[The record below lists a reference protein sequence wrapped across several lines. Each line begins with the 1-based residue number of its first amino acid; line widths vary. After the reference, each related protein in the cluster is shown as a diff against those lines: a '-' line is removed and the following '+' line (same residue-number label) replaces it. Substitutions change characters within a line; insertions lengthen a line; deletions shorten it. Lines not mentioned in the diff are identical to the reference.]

1 MNEAAAALGAKMLV
15 ARKALGLTQAEAA
28 SGICSASHLSLIE
41 SGRREPAMHIASQ
54 LCERLGVADAAV
66 DGWRTLNA
74 DLEAAEVAIRLGEW
88 TAAEERL
95 LAHSELAEAQV
106 LLARID
112 EKRGD
117 WSAAIDRLAR
127 IQVDE
132 LPIAKAI
139 ARAHILCRCY
149 RDLGSLH
156 KCIEVGEVAIRDF
169 TALGASSRPEFL
181 ELLGTLS
188 GTYCEIGDLERAKQL
203 AGEVLSK
210 AQTTP
215 RAQATSLWTKAIV
228 HYSAGEFEMAAMLTR
243 DALVQ
248 LEALDLPAAEGD
260 LLHTSVWLEMQF
272 SSDLQQFMPVI
283 QRAESLLRVAG
294 SNVQLASCLSTRASL
309 ESRLG
314 LDESAES
321 SLKECLELVGDQ
333 APAVRARL
341 LVDNGET
348 LRRLGKLDQASESLR
363 EARELLEK
371 YGAHRSAAVTWRQLA
386 AIYEDLGQLDLAYA
400 CMKAATDLLGLGAHV
415 SADSPR
421 PTSAVRSGSSSN

>member
-1 MNEAAAALGAKMLV
+1 MPIAA
-15 ARKALGLTQAEAA
+15 
-28 SGICSASHLSLIE
+28 
-41 SGRREPAMHIASQ
+41 Q
-54 LCERLGVADAAV
+54 LCERLGVSDTSV
-66 DGWRTLNA
+66 DDWRLLNA
-74 DLEAAEVAIRLGEW
+74 DLEAAEVAIRLGEL
-88 TAAEERL
+88 AVAEERL
-95 LAHSELAEAQV
+95 LSRTELAEAQV
-106 LLARID
+106 LLARIE
-112 EKRGD
+112 EKRGH
-117 WSAAIDRLAR
+117 WNAAIDRLAR
-127 IQVDE
+127 IQADE

-169 TALGASSRPEFL
+169 TELGESSRPEFL

-203 AGEVLSK
+203 AADVLSR

-228 HYSAGEFEMAAMLTR
+228 HYSAGEFEIAAMLTR
-243 DALVQ
+243 DALAQ
-248 LEALDLPAAEGD
+248 LETLDLPAAEGN
-260 LLHTSVWLEMQF
+260 LLQTSVWLEMQF
-272 SSDLQQFMPVI
+272 SSDLRQFIPVI
-283 QRAESLLRVAG
+283 KRAEALLRLGG
-294 SNVQLASCLSTRASL
+294 SSVQLANCLSTRASL

-321 SLKECLELVGDQ
+321 SLKESLELVGDQ

-363 EARELLEK
+363 EARELLEE
-371 YGAHRSAAVTWRQLA
+371 YGAHRSAALTWRQLA

-415 SADSPR
+415 SADSAR
-421 PTSAVRSGSSSN
+421 PASATRSRGSN